1 MAVAAG
7 TMRRRRN
14 DEEKKVAAKSKRD
27 KVILVVGGVVLLAV
41 LVFEVPKV
49 LSGSSSSPPAPAP
62 VTAPA
67 APATAATGGV
77 PSPEAVRSDLK
88 AIAKLP
94 SKDPFRRSS
103 AQIPRSTTGMQ
114 PLAHGPAVHSS
125 HFVVKNP
132 FKAQIGAPAN
142 ATPAA
147 PLATPPPV
155 TSTKATHKSPKR
167 PPRRSGYIVILRSLD
182 SKAAAQQEV
191 KKAHA
196 KGLTSASIL
205 YSSKY
210 TTLRHGYW
218 VVYLSKYPTVGG
230 CKRRR
235 SRMHRTRLRV
245 RLSAA
250 GEKVRNE

>member
-1 MAVAAG
+1 M
-7 TMRRRRN
+7 
-14 DEEKKVAAKSKRD
+14 
-27 KVILVVGGVVLLAV
+27 
-41 LVFEVPKV
+41 
-49 LSGSSSSPPAPAP
+49 
-62 VTAPA
+62 
-67 APATAATGGV
+67 

-94 SKDPFRRSS
+94 SKDPFQ
-103 AQIPRSTTGMQ
+103 AQLGANTAVATGMQ

-132 FKAQIGAPAN
+132 FKAQIGAPVN

-155 TSTKATHKSPKR
+155 TSTKAAHKAKPSTSSP
-167 PPRRSGYIVILRSLD
+167 GYIVILRSLD
-182 SKAAAQQEV
+182 SKAAAQREV

-218 VVYLSKYPTVGG
+218 VVYLSKYPTAAAANAGL
-230 CKRRR
+230 
-235 SRMHRTRLRV
+235 HDA
-245 RLSAA
+245 SAHGYGSA
-250 GEKVRNE
+250 YQRPVKK

>member
-7 TMRRRRN
+7 TVRRRRN
-14 DEEKKVAAKSKRD
+14 DEEKKLAARSKRD
-27 KVILVVGGVVLLAV
+27 KVILAAGGALLLVV

-49 LSGSSSSPPAPAP
+49 LSGSSSSTPAPAP
-62 VTAPA
+62 ATPVAPA
-67 APATAATGGV
+67 ATVAGGA
-77 PSPEAVRSDLK
+77 PTPELVRRDLQ

-94 SKDPFRRSS
+94 SKNPFQPQLGANTSV
-103 AQIPRSTTGMQ
+103 TTGVQ
-114 PLAHGPAVHSS
+114 PLTHGPAVRSS

-132 FKAQIGAPAN
+132 FKAQIGAPTN

-155 TSTKATHKSPKR
+155 TSTRTAHKAKAATSPL
-167 PPRRSGYIVILRSLD
+167 GYIVILRSLD
-182 SKAAAQQEV
+182 SKRAAQQEV

-196 KGLTSASIL
+196 KGLTGAAIL

-218 VVYLSKYPTVGG
+218 VVYLSKYPTTTAANAGLQEASAHG
-230 CKRRR
+230 YASAYRRP
-235 SRMHRTRLRV
+235 V
-245 RLSAA
+245 
-250 GEKVRNE
+250 KK

>member
-7 TMRRRRN
+7 TIRRRRN
-14 DEEKKVAAKSKRD
+14 DEEKKLAAKSKRD
-27 KVILVVGGVVLLAV
+27 KVILIAGGVVLLAV
-41 LVFEVPKV
+41 LVFEVPKL
-49 LSGSSSSPPAPAP
+49 LSGSSSSAPAPAP
-62 VTAPA
+62 ATAPA
-67 APATAATGGV
+67 APAAAAGGA
-77 PSPEAVRSDLK
+77 PSPELIRSDLK

-94 SKDPFRRSS
+94 SKDPFV
-103 AQIPRSTTGMQ
+103 AQLGANTGVSTGTQ
-114 PLAHGPAVHSS
+114 PLTHGPGVRQS
-125 HFVVKNP
+125 HFVVKDP

-142 ATPAA
+142 ATPTA

-155 TSTKATHKSPKR
+155 TSTKATHKAAAST
-167 PPRRSGYIVILRSLD
+167 SAAGYIVILRSLD

-218 VVYLSKYPTVGG
+218 VVYLSKYPTVAAANAGLQDASAHG
-230 CKRRR
+230 YASAYRRP
-235 SRMHRTRLRV
+235 V
-245 RLSAA
+245 
-250 GEKVRNE
+250 KK

>member
-67 APATAATGGV
+67 APAAAATGGV

-94 SKDPFRRSS
+94 SKDPFE
-103 AQIPRSTTGMQ
+103 AQLGANTAVATGMQ

-132 FKAQIGAPAN
+132 FKAQIGAPVN

-155 TSTKATHKSPKR
+155 TSTKAAHKAKASTSSP
-167 PPRRSGYIVILRSLD
+167 GYIVILRSLD
-182 SKAAAQQEV
+182 SKAAAQREV

-218 VVYLSKYPTVGG
+218 VVYLSKYPTAAAANAGL
-230 CKRRR
+230 
-235 SRMHRTRLRV
+235 HDA
-245 RLSAA
+245 SAHGYGSA
-250 GEKVRNE
+250 YQRPVKK